1 MDDLE
6 ADRLADELGV
16 PMPERNWVRITSII
30 MGGCAAL
37 ELLWIGYLGVFRV
50 PAFMEI
56 FADFDTELPH
66 ATGIKPAAQFGC
78 DGRRDKLARSRLFVE
93 TFEQAEALG
102 DPDLI
107 EQVSKT
113 LGETSPTLQEGF
125 NTAIRYLRAE
135 ARAKAVIQSRLGAR

>member
-1 MDDLE
+1 MAFLDIVAE
-6 ADRLADELGV
+6 RLA
-16 PMPERNWVRITSII
+16 I
-30 MGGCAAL
+30 
-37 ELLWIGYLGVFRV
+37 
-50 PAFMEI
+50 
-56 FADFDTELPH
+56 
-66 ATGIKPAAQFGC
+66 
-78 DGRRDKLARSRLFVE
+78 E

-135 ARAKAVIQSRLGAR
+135 ARAEAVIQSRLGAR